1 MQHPYNCIIM
11 TDEQQARANAAF
23 INAISV
29 KNKAEDALFY
39 ASNKITSKPAYL
51 FDSEAWERKV
61 KSQELCNKMYEAM
74 QKTDGCPVDEKQYF

>member
-1 MQHPYNCIIM
+1 M
-11 TDEQQARANAAF
+11 TDEQHARANAAF

-39 ASNKITSKPAYL
+39 ASNRLTSKPAYL

-61 KSQELCNKMYEAM
+61 KGQQLCNKMYEAM
-74 QKTDGCPVDEKQYF
+74 QNSDGCPVDEKQYF